1 MATPQRDPADHRDPF
16 ENLRLDE
23 GFVRA
28 ARFIEPSAADR
39 EGVGDRRDPGR
50 CQVVPA
56 HRRLPA
62 GMHRMVWAPRP
73 HGRRRAAR
81 AVALIAVLAGLISVV
96 ITLRHTPSRGASPA
110 TAGAGEPRTS
120 PVATTPVVVHSA
132 GGVLIAPALLTI
144 LVPGDC
150 VEWDPHAA
158 GSLAAAKVSCEQ
170 PHQAEVIKIVDL
182 GKRLPGDAWP
192 GITKFDV
199 VAGAECAQAFDAYTG
214 NSVRSGLVPY
224 SGALE
229 PTADAWSTGV
239 RKLACTAQLSEL
251 APMTSRL
258 GPVPT
263 AA

>member
-39 EGVGDRRDPGR
+39 GGAGDRRDPGR

-73 HGRRRAAR
+73 SRRRRVAR

-96 ITLRHTPSRGASPA
+96 ITLRHTPSRSASPA
-110 TAGAGEPRTS
+110 TSGAGEPRTS
-120 PVATTPVVVHSA
+120 PVATTPVAVRPA
-132 GGVLIAPALLTI
+132 GGVLITPTLLTT
-144 LVPGDC
+144 LVVGDC
-150 VEWDPHAA
+150 VEWDPAA
-158 GSLAAAKVSCEQ
+158 DSLAAAKVQCGL
-170 PHQAEVIKIVDL
+170 PHRAEVIKVVDL
-182 GKRLPGDAWP
+182 SKRLPGDAWP
-192 GITKFDV
+192 GIAKFDV
-199 VAGAECAQAFDAYTG
+199 VAAAECAQVFNAYTG
-214 NSVRSGLVPY
+214 TSVKPGLVPY

-229 PTADAWSTGV
+229 PTTEAWSTGV

-251 APMTSRL
+251 APMTGLL